1 MTSTTGSTPQSA
13 RAVTRAAVITHGK
26 RGTIGPALARLTTV
40 AREAGVELIVGEDE
54 AAKHELTRANGDV
67 TAADLAVVLGGDG
80 TMLRALGTFLGTGVP
95 VIGVNFGRVG
105 FLSSIPAEQLET
117 GLARVFAGDYASFEL
132 PTLDVEVGD
141 EQRVA
146 VNDLVVTSA
155 EVGRMIQLEWAVGGE
170 GLGRRGCDGVVCSTP
185 SGSTGYNFSNGGPVL
200 VWGLDAMSVTFVAP
214 HSLNARPLVVAAR
227 QRPARLEPDAGRRGG
242 GARGRP
248 SRRRLGPGRPC
259 AGADRRAAL
268 AARDP
273 PRGDLLQPLQPDL
286 CFVACASRTSC

>member
-1 MTSTTGSTPQSA
+1 
-13 RAVTRAAVITHGK
+13 
-26 RGTIGPALARLTTV
+26 
-40 AREAGVELIVGEDE
+40 
-54 AAKHELTRANGDV
+54 
-67 TAADLAVVLGGDG
+67 
-80 TMLRALGTFLGTGVP
+80 MLRALGTFLGTGVP

-105 FLSSIPAEQLET
+105 FLSSIPPEQLET

-214 HSLNARPLVVAAR
+214 HSLNARPLVVAR
-227 QRPARLEPDAGRRGG
+227 GSDLIVWNRTPDVA
-242 GARGRP
+242 A
-248 SRRRLGPGRPC
+248 
-259 AGADRRAAL
+259 AAL
-268 AARDP
+268 VDGHRVVDLPPGGRVRARIGEQ
-273 PRGDLLQPLQPDL
+273 RSLLATLPEVT
-286 CFVACASRTSC
+286 FFSRYNRTFAS